1 MAADVAVSP
10 DDAVGAL
17 CYRRVVAL
25 PDTIELTLSLDDA
38 DDDVALKRAVA
49 KKLAV
54 SVEDVPLARIAR
66 RVIDARKGHVRF
78 HLSVSTQPPP
88 DPTSLGEPL
97 PKETDGKARVVVV
110 GDGPCGLFAAWELS
124 RRGIAS
130 IVVDRGK
137 TVNPRRLDL
146 RELNRPYLGRVDED
160 SNYCFGEGGAGTY
173 SDGKLY
179 TRATKRGDVRDVY
192 ETLVRHHAPTDI
204 LTDARPHIG
213 SNLLPKVVTAMR
225 ERLESV
231 GVRFVF
237 GHRVIGLVTS
247 RERGGGRR
255 VRGVKLARVAPRDD
269 DGAAAVDT
277 VSLDGIDDVDAVV
290 LATGHSARDVFR
302 FLHDDGVRLEA
313 KPFALG
319 VRIEHPQNLINA
331 LQYGAAAT
339 HPKLPSASY
348 SIAHTTDEGGVFSFC
363 MCPGG
368 FVVPASTS
376 ADALVVNGMSLKKR
390 DNAYANS
397 GFVASI
403 SVEDAARAGLVGP
416 LALMELQQRIERAAR
431 RAALEAG
438 GAGQAAPAARV
449 TDFLAGRISATLPDT
464 SYQPGLVGA
473 DLAAVLDASGVPI
486 ARRLREALQRFGRG
500 MRGYAGHDA
509 VLIGVESRTSS
520 PVRVP
525 RDDVTLMSPD
535 VFGLYPAGEGA
546 GFAGGIVSAALDGIR
561 VGRAIAAR
569 LSSSTPSAVKP
580 HADAHR

>member
-1 MAADVAVSP
+1 
-10 DDAVGAL
+10 
-17 CYRRVVAL
+17 VAL
-25 PDTIELTLSLDDA
+25 PDTIELTLGLDDA

-49 KKLAV
+49 AKLGVKVA
-54 SVEDVPLARIAR
+54 DVPLARIAR

-78 HLSVSTQPPP
+78 HLQVSTTPPP
-88 DPTSLGEPL
+88 APETLGEPL
-97 PKETDGKARVVVV
+97 PKQTDGKARVVIV
-110 GDGPCGLFAAWELS
+110 GDGPCGLFAAWELA
-124 RRGIAS
+124 RRGMAS

-137 TVNPRRLDL
+137 SVNPRRLDL
-146 RELNRPYLGRVDED
+146 RALNRPYLGTVNED

-192 ETLVRHHAPTDI
+192 ETFVRHHAPTDI

-225 ERLESV
+225 ERLEGV
-231 GVRFVF
+231 GVRFLF
-237 GHRVIGLVTS
+237 GQRVTGLLTATDK
-247 RERGGGRR
+247 GGARR
-255 VRGVKLARVAPRDD
+255 VTGVKLARVPD
-269 DGAAAVDT
+269 AAEGTPDIGE
-277 VSLDGIDDVDAVV
+277 LHDIDAVV

-302 FLHDDGVRLEA
+302 FLHDDGVRLEPKA
-313 KPFALG
+313 FALG
-319 VRIEHPQNLINA
+319 VRIEHPQDLINA
-331 LQYGAAAT
+331 IQYGKAAQ
-339 HPKLPSASY
+339 HPKLPSAAY

-376 ADALVVNGMSLKKR
+376 IDALVVNGMSLKKR
-390 DNAYANS
+390 DNAFANS

-403 SVEDAARAGLVGP
+403 SVEDAAKAGFHGP
-416 LALMELQQRIERAAR
+416 LALMELQATIERAAR
-431 RAALEAG
+431 AAALAAG
-438 GAGQAAPAARV
+438 GQGQAAPAARV
-449 TDFLAGRISATLPDT
+449 TDFLAGRLTSSFPET

-473 DLAAVLDASGVPI
+473 DLAAVLDSSGVPV
-486 ARRLREALQRFGRG
+486 ARRLKEALQHFGRG

>member
-1 MAADVAVSP
+1 M
-10 DDAVGAL
+10 
-17 CYRRVVAL
+17 AL
-25 PDTIELTLSLDDA
+25 PDTIELTLGLDDA
-38 DDDVALKRAVA
+38 DDDAALKRAVA
-49 KKLAV
+49 KKLSV
-54 SVEDVPLARIAR
+54 SVADVPLARIAR

-78 HLSVSTQPPP
+78 HLSVSTRPPP
-88 DPTSLGEPL
+88 DPESLGEPL
-97 PKETDGKARVVVV
+97 PRPTDGKARVVVV
-110 GDGPCGLFAAWELS
+110 GDGPCGLFAAWELA

-237 GHRVIGLVTS
+237 GHRVTGLVTS
-247 RERGGGRR
+247 RDHSGRRR
-255 VRGVKLARVAPRDD
+255 VRGVKLAQVVVRSD
-269 DGAAAVDT
+269 DGAAARGGSDDA

-319 VRIEHPQNLINA
+319 VRIEHPQDLINT
-331 LQYGAAAT
+331 LQYGAAAK
-339 HPKLPSASY
+339 HSKLPSASY
-348 SIAHTTDEGGVFSFC
+348 SLAHTTDEGGVFSFC

-403 SVEDAARAGLVGP
+403 SVHDAERAGFVGP
-416 LALMELQQRIERAAR
+416 LALMELQHTIERAAR
-431 RAALEAG
+431 RGAIEAG
-438 GAGQAAPAARV
+438 GSGQAAPAARV
-449 TDFLAGRISATLPDT
+449 TDFLAGRVSTSLPST

-525 RDDVTLMSPD
+525 RDEVTLMNPD
-535 VFGLYPAGEGA
+535 VVGLYPAGEGA

-561 VGRAIAAR
+561 VARAIATQ
-569 LSSSTPSAVKP
+569 LEPNS
-580 HADAHR
+580 ADAVRPHVVGHH